1 MAIRTELIL
10 RLQNTPGAAAK
21 VCMFLSDE
29 RVNILAFQLESAGIL
44 RLLVDNPLHAALLL
58 REQRMQ
64 VEERDVLYTMVPN
77 GPGALGRLAKLLA
90 DAKVNV
96 EYLYCTAVDGDPMAT
111 VVIGVPDAQKASLAS
126 GI

>member
-96 EYLYCTAVDGDPMAT
+96 EYLYCTAVEGHPMAT
-111 VVIGVPDAQKASLAS
+111 VVLGVPDAQKASLAS

>member
-29 RVNILAFQLESAGIL
+29 RVNILAFQLEAVGIL
-44 RLLVDNPLHAALLL
+44 RLLVDNPLHAAMLL
-58 REQRMQ
+58 REHRMQ
-64 VEERDVLYTMVPN
+64 VEERDVLYTTVPN
-77 GPGALGRLAKLLA
+77 DPGAIGRLARMLA

-96 EYLYCTAVDGDPMAT
+96 EYLYCTAVEGHPMAA
-111 VVIGVPDAQKASLAS
+111 VVVGVPDVQKASLAS